1 MASVAVVPKDSNV
14 IAPAS
19 IRSYLTDGSVARL
32 CDELSRLTGVPIW
45 LRDVDGSVVVP
56 REGGT
61 LWDLTTPERGAAR
74 AYALINRVV
83 PERMDLFLAPLQS
96 SRGPIG
102 AIAMPADWD
111 RDDPVGRRAL
121 ERAVILLAGTIVETV
136 ESSIALSHRV
146 GDLDALYRLSSAL
159 ARAHDADSVLEI
171 ALDLALDALKCDA
184 GSIAMLDEKSGELTH
199 RVTRNLSAEW
209 LAESSPLSI
218 DGMLRSS
225 ALRGDVVC
233 VEDLMHDERI
243 VDPSRPRAEQLCSL
257 ITTGLVYQGRSAG
270 LVRLYG
276 REPREFTKGECD
288 LLRSIADH
296 AAMVVALQRLRQL
309 REQDQQTQRQLRLAA
324 DVQRRMMPRT
334 MPSYDRLDLAAKYAP
349 SFQLGGDFYD
359 IFEKGGTNREL
370 GIAVGDVVGK
380 GVPAAILMSAARAS
394 LRAFAGEEWR
404 LQEVIRKLNQAI
416 VRDTLE
422 SEFLTLWCGVIE
434 PRSMELAYCAAGH
447 DPAMLFSRDNAAAA
461 GADSGGF
468 TVKLLDEGGMAVGI
482 DAGQTYDVGKV
493 MLRAGDTLLLYT
505 DGLSEALNFEG
516 EAFGRHRI
524 RKCVIDLLSTNASAT
539 AQEIID
545 RLVWSLR
552 QFAGV
557 RLSGDDITIV
567 ALRVK

>member
-1 MASVAVVPKDSNV
+1 MASVARVSKDPIV
-14 IAPAS
+14 IAPVS
-19 IRSYLTDGSVARL
+19 IRSFLTDGSVARL

-45 LRDVDGSVVVP
+45 LRDMDGSVVVP
-56 REGGT
+56 REGGK

-96 SRGPIG
+96 SRGQIG

-121 ERAVILLAGTIVETV
+121 ERAVILMAGTVVETV
-136 ESSIALSHRV
+136 ESVITLGQRV

-184 GSIAMLDEKSGELTH
+184 GSIAMIDEKTGELDH
-199 RVTRNLSAEW
+199 RVTRNLSPEW

-243 VDPSRPRAEQLCSL
+243 VDPSRPRAEQLSSL

-276 REPREFTKGECD
+276 RQPRQFSKSECD

-334 MPSYDRLDLAAKYAP
+334 MPSYERFDLAAKYAP
-349 SFQLGGDFYD
+349 SYQLGGDFYD
-359 IFEKGGTNREL
+359 IFEKGGANREL

-447 DPAMLFSRDNAAAA
+447 DPAMLFSRDDAAP
-461 GADSGGF
+461 GGF
-468 TVKLLDEGGMAVGI
+468 TVRLLDEGGMAVGI

-493 MLRAGDTLLLYT
+493 LLRTGDALLLYT

-516 EAFGRHRI
+516 EAFGRARI
-524 RKCVIDLLSTNASAT
+524 RKGVLDLLSTQPGAT
-539 AQEIID
+539 AQDLID
-545 RLVWSLR
+545 RLIWSLR